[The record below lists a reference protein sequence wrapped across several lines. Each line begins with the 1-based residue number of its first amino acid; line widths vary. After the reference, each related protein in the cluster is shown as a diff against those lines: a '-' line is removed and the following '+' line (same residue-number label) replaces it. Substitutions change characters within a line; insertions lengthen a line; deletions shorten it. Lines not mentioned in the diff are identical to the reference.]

1 MIRNIPLGNGDDR
14 PTRLS
19 PANRWPSHDMSVREP
34 ENVCVTRV
42 SGDPVDAWNAA
53 RLPRDPVIR
62 GPIAA
67 VFQRSP
73 SNSTTLKSD
82 SAPTPATDGLP
93 SFSKAYQCEGAGMTT
108 LHFGVSSPRFRA

>member
-1 MIRNIPLGNGDDR
+1 MIRKIPLGNGDDLPNR
-14 PTRLS
+14 RS
-19 PANRWPSHDMSVREP
+19 PANRWPSHDVSFREP

-42 SGDPVDAWNAA
+42 SGDPADAWNAA

-67 VFQRSP
+67 VFQRWP

-82 SAPTPATDGLP
+82 SAPMPATAGIP
-93 SFSKAYQCEGAGMTT
+93 SFSKAYQRSEEQ
-108 LHFGVSSPRFRA
+108 